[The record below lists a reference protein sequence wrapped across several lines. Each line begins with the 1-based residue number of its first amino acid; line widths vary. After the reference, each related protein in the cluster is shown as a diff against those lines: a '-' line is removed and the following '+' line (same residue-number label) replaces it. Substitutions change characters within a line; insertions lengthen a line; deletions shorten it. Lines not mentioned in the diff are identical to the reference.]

1 MPGSVGK
8 TETQFF
14 HYGDGGE
21 PALALRCGQSLD
33 RFTIAY
39 EMYGEMSAGRDNV
52 ILLFHALS
60 ASQHAAGITESVPG
74 LAVEWDAE
82 CQAGWWDGFIG
93 PGKALDTDRFCVVCA
108 NYLGGCYGSTGPASE
123 NPATG
128 KPFGSAFP
136 RVAVADIVDSQIK
149 LLDHL
154 GVDMLHATLGS
165 SLGGL
170 MALSLA
176 TRYPGRVGTVIPLAS
191 GVSTSVLQ
199 RIHNLEQ
206 IGAIEADGNFKGGD
220 YYGGDPPA
228 RGLALARMIGHKSF
242 ISLRTLEKRAQ
253 RVVKDGME
261 EDDSWYQLRQ
271 PIESYMLHQGRK
283 FVRRFDANTYLRI
296 MDAWQSFD
304 LLAEAGFSDYAEM
317 FARCRHQR
325 FLIFTIDSDVCF
337 YPDQQEELAEALAEG
352 GVSPIRITVHSE
364 KGHDSFLLE
373 PELYTPH
380 LHYTLEGRVG

>member
-1 MPGSVGK
+1 MPGSIGQ
-8 TETQFF
+8 TETKFYQ
-14 HYGDGGE
+14 HDAPIALRDGASLDGF
-21 PALALRCGQSLD
+21 ALA
-33 RFTIAY
+33 Y
-39 EMYGEMSAGRDNV
+39 ETYGEMSPAKDNV
-52 ILLFHALS
+52 ILLFHALT
-60 ASQHAAGITESVPG
+60 ASQHAAGHSPSVPG
-74 LAVEWDAE
+74 LSVEWDKE

-93 PGKALDTDRFCVVCA
+93 PGKALDTERYCVVCV
-108 NYLGGCYGSTGPASE
+108 NYLGGCYGSTGPSSE

-128 KPFGSAFP
+128 EPYGAAFP
-136 RVAVADIVDSQIK
+136 RIAICDIVDSQML

-154 GVDMLHATLGS
+154 GVDKLHATLGS
-165 SLGGL
+165 SLGGM

-176 TRYPGRVGTVIPLAS
+176 SRYPERVGTVVQIAS
-191 GVSTSVLQ
+191 GIRTSPLQ

-220 YYGGDPPA
+220 YYGGPA
-228 RGLALARMIGHKSF
+228 PERGLALARMIGHKTF
-242 ISLRTLEKRAQ
+242 ISLRTLSKRAD
-253 RVVKDGME
+253 RAIRDGLE
-261 EDDSWYQLRQ
+261 EDDSWYKLSD

-304 LLAEAGFSDYAEM
+304 VLGDAGLGSYAEL

-337 YPDQQEELAEALAEG
+337 YPDQQERLANALAEG
-352 GVSPIRITVHSE
+352 GIAPMRITVHSE

-380 LHYTLEGRVG
+380 LHYTLDGQ